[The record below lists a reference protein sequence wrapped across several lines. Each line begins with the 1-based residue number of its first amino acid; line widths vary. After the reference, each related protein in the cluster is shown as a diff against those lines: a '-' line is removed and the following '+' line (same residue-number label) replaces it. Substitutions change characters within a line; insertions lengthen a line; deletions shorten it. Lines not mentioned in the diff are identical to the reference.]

1 MDVSTEEREMSKRS
15 KSSATV
21 WAIAAG
27 LSLMFGVAIG
37 SAGAGAAAM
46 VVCAVFAMNA
56 AARK

>member
-1 MDVSTEEREMSKRS
+1 MSKRS